1 MLPAQQLIP
10 AVPGV
15 NTTTGGNPDGN
26 EAGAPSGQTIPAGT
40 VIGSGTFRSDT
51 GTALNIHADWQAAVS
66 GTNTVDVT
74 VTVYADHY
82 SLITYATPEALQISV
97 DNQFV
102 SLASPGIDYDG
113 ANGAAVTEINSRTFT
128 VSLAAGEVRTI
139 PVQVVWLYRG
149 SYSGVDLTTI
159 ECGGGITV
167 NR

>member
-10 AVPGV
+10 VVPGAS
-15 NTTTGGNPDGN
+15 TESDDDT
-26 EAGAPSGQTIPAGT
+26 AGAPSGPVIPTGT

-51 GTALNIHADWQAAVS
+51 GTALNIHADWEASVNGAGAV
-66 GTNTVDVT
+66 DIT

-113 ANGAAVTEINSRTFT
+113 ANGPAVTEINSRTFT
-128 VSLAAGEVRTI
+128 INLAAGEVRTV

-149 SYSGVDLTTI
+149 SYSGVDLATI
-159 ECGGGITV
+159 ECGGSITV
-167 NR
+167 SR